1 MENSKQALS
10 IVLIIMIGALAEPI
24 RAGNAHVSAVY
35 LACISCHGENGW
47 GSPAIRAPAIA
58 GQPSVYLKKQLLDY
72 RSGLRGTQS
81 GDKWG
86 AQMALMAQ
94 PLSDDD
100 IAQLALHLAEQALW
114 PGATAN
120 ENPAPEAALPCLAC
134 HSKNRAGWTSSTAPI
149 LWGLSSDYLFRQLV
163 AYRQGG
169 RGGPVKGQAADP
181 MTGVVSTS
189 FSDDV
194 LLDIAR
200 YFANE

>member
-47 GSPAIRAPAIA
+47 GSPPIRAPAIA

-114 PGATAN
+114 PGATPN

-134 HSKNRAGWTSSTAPI
+134 H
-149 LWGLSSDYLFRQLV
+149 
-163 AYRQGG
+163 
-169 RGGPVKGQAADP
+169 
-181 MTGVVSTS
+181 
-189 FSDDV
+189 
-194 LLDIAR
+194 
-200 YFANE
+200 